1 MKLEASVEIERP
13 ISEVWEWY
21 AVDHV
26 RNHPRWN
33 PDLELEQISD
43 GPMGLGTKIRRRST
57 MGETP
62 VEGEMEITEWEPP
75 NVMAG
80 SIRDGDVQ
88 TVGQATLEERGPAG
102 TFLTISA
109 DMPWLDDL
117 ERAGFIQSMM
127 ERSVANMKRMMEM
140 EL

>member
-13 ISEVWEWY
+13 ISEVWGWY

-33 PDLELEQISD
+33 PDLALEQLSD
-43 GPMGLGTKIRRRST
+43 GPMGLGTKIRRRNT

-62 VEGEMEITEWEPP
+62 VEGEMEITEGEEPHA
-75 NVMAG
+75 VG
-80 SIRDGDVQ
+80 TSIRDGDVR
-88 TVGQATLEERGPAG
+88 TIGQATLEERGPAR

-109 DMPWLDDL
+109 EMPWLDDPD
-117 ERAGFIQSMM
+117 RAGFIQGMM
-127 ERSVANMKRMMEM
+127 ERSVANMK
-140 EL
+140 

>member
-13 ISEVWEWY
+13 ISEVWRWY
-21 AVDHV
+21 AEDHV

-43 GPMGLGTKIRRRST
+43 GPIGLGTKIRRRST

-62 VEGEMEITEWEPP
+62 VEGEMEITDWEPP
-75 NVMAG
+75 HAMAG

-88 TVGQATLEERGPAG
+88 LMGGATLEEKGPAR

-109 DMPWLDDL
+109 DMPWLDDP
-117 ERAGFIQSMM
+117 ERAGFIRGMM
-127 ERSVANMKRMMEM
+127 ERSVANMKRMMET

>member
-1 MKLEASVEIERP
+1 M
-13 ISEVWEWY
+13 
-21 AVDHV
+21 DQV

-43 GPMGLGTKIRRRST
+43 GPMGLGTKIRRRNT

-62 VEGEMEITEWEPP
+62 VDGEMEITEWEPP
-75 NVMAG
+75 HAVAT

-88 TVGQATLEERGPAG
+88 TVGQATLEEKGPAR
-102 TFLTISA
+102 TFLAISA
-109 DMPWLDDL
+109 DMPWLDDS
-117 ERAGFIQSMM
+117 ERAGFIQGMM
-127 ERSVANMKRMMEM
+127 ERSVANMKRLMET

>member
-1 MKLEASVEIERP
+1 MKLEASVEVERP

-21 AVDHV
+21 AVDQV

-43 GPMGLGTKIRRRST
+43 GPMGLGTKIRRRNT

-62 VEGEMEITEWEPP
+62 VDGEMEITEWEPP
-75 NVMAG
+75 HAVAA

-88 TVGQATLEERGPAG
+88 TVGQATLEERGPAR

-109 DMPWLDDL
+109 DMPWLDDS
-117 ERAGFIQSMM
+117 ERAGFIQGMM
-127 ERSVANMKRMMEM
+127 ERSVANMKRLMET

>member
-1 MKLEASVEIERP
+1 MKLEASTEIERP
-13 ISEVWEWY
+13 ISQVWDWY

-43 GPMGLGTKIRRRST
+43 GPIGIGTKIRRRST

-62 VEGEMEITEWEPP
+62 VEGEMEITGWEPP
-75 NVMAG
+75 HAMTG
-80 SIRDGDVQ
+80 SIHDGDAQ
-88 TVGQATLEERGPAG
+88 MMGGATFEERGPER
-102 TFLTISA
+102 TYLTISA
-109 DMPWLDDL
+109 DMPWLDDP
-117 ERAGFIQSMM
+117 ERAGFIQGMM
-127 ERSVANMKRMMEM
+127 ERSVANMKRMMET